1 MLQTPLLLLVYN
13 RLDPLQ
19 KVWEA
24 IRQARPK
31 YFFISGDGP
40 KENAKSQEAVQA
52 IRRFCEKNIDWP
64 CEVQFQ

>member
-40 KENAKSQEAVQA
+40 LMRMS
-52 IRRFCEKNIDWP
+52 IGD
-64 CEVQFQ
+64 